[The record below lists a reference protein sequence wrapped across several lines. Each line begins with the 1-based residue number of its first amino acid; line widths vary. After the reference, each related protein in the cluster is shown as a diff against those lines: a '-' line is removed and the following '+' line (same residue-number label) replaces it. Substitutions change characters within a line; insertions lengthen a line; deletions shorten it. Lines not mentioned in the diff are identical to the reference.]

1 MGGGGGGEEAH
12 EPQEINHNHCCRL
25 EAAASPPAVSVQQL
39 KVSSSPVVCLTFSP
53 TGRLLAACSDDKVLK
68 VWQSD
73 SWEIVGER

>member
-1 MGGGGGGEEAH
+1 MGEEAH
-12 EPQEINHNHCCRL
+12 EPQKMDHNHCCRL
-25 EAAASPPAVSVQQL
+25 EAAVSLPAVSVQRL

>member
-1 MGGGGGGEEAH
+1 MVVYDTEEMD
-12 EPQEINHNHCCRL
+12 HNHCCRS
-25 EAAASPPAVSVQQL
+25 EAASPPAVSVQQL

-68 VWQSD
+68 VWQGD